1 LNIKGDNGRTQPM
14 KKHQNVAQKNKE
26 ADEVPVKDGR
36 VSFL

>member
-1 LNIKGDNGRTQPM
+1 M

-36 VSFL
+36 VSFLWRSLT